1 MKLPP
6 GESFEGHT
14 EFDGRQSIII
24 NDNYPA
30 MDILGTALEF
40 RTEAYS
46 EINSKFGF
54 LWKILEKSVMKNEE
68 IRKKCNQLLQIYN
81 LSDLGHEFPDECVHL
96 ALHSVERSWL

>member
-1 MKLPP
+1 MHMPIFFPSVCKKKLKLPP
-6 GESFEGHT
+6 GGSFEGNT

-40 RTEAYS
+40 RTKAYS

-54 LWKILEKSVMKNEE
+54 LWKIVEGLVMKNTGET
-68 IRKKCNQLLQIYN
+68 
-81 LSDLGHEFPDECVHL
+81 
-96 ALHSVERSWL
+96 